1 MEDSPAVT
9 YLIEGRLPRAVP
21 DLTDLTTRYFMGV
34 RLNCAQC
41 HDHPF
46 VTWKQEDF
54 WGMAAFFT
62 QVQTPKRAKQVY
74 EKGVIDDPSLTLATL
89 HTAGAPDGFLLRPP
103 TFLGGR
109 AVPAAAKTTNRAA
122 LAAWMTAPDNAY

>member
-1 MEDSPAVT
+1 MEENPAVT

-21 DLTDLTTRYFMGV
+21 DLTDLTSRYFLGI

-46 VTWKQEDF
+46 VKWKQEEF

-62 QVQTPKRAKQVY
+62 QIRRRNA
-74 EKGVIDDPSLTLATL
+74 PS
-89 HTAGAPDGFLLRPP
+89 RC
-103 TFLGGR
+103 
-109 AVPAAAKTTNRAA
+109 TN
-122 LAAWMTAPDNAY
+122 AAWWTIRN